1 MEKYF
6 NTTGPV
12 NMPDRVY
19 RIDPLKRWNLQQV
32 LTLIDQM
39 RYFVLHAPRQTGKT
53 SCLLALQDY
62 LNAEGKY
69 FSIYMNVESG
79 FTTRDDVG
87 MAVKAIVN
95 QLSSRLT
102 NLNVAKEIVET
113 IEGLCKNADPVGL
126 LTKSL
131 SYLSSA
137 TPKPV
142 VLFID
147 EIDNLSGDGL
157 ISVLRQLRSNY
168 DSRPKTYPSTI
179 MLCGVRDIKDYQ
191 TDTVEMRNRVI
202 SAFNISAKSLRLGNF
217 IKEEI
222 AELYAQHTTETGQVF
237 ATDCIDTVMEYTDG
251 QPWLVNAIAN
261 EVTYEMEENRD
272 RKVVITPEMIDTAK
286 ERLCISRQTHIKQL
300 EEKLTEDRVRR
311 VILPII
317 TGEYA
322 LELENDDTDY
332 CVDLGLVKRVNG
344 NTEIANKIY
353 SDIIPRQLTKLA
365 QEKLPI
371 NIPPTWKNA
380 DDTINVN
387 NLLTLFKDY
396 WYQNMAIWE
405 KHMPGYKEACAQLVT
420 LTYLHRIVNGGG
432 TITRESAVGAKK
444 MDIYIRREYRIGEEP
459 NKTLK
464 VQKIVLEL
472 KTIKNNQ
479 SYEAIKQQAINQT
492 AEYATLIGVPEAY
505 ILIFDRG
512 KKKRWT
518 AVDANEYAE
527 CNGVKL
533 EIWKM

>member
-12 NMPDRVY
+12 NMPDMVY
-19 RIDPLKRWNLQQV
+19 RIDPLKRWDLQQV
-32 LTLIDQM
+32 LTLINQM

-69 FSIYMNVESG
+69 FAIYMNVESG

-87 MAVKAIVN
+87 KAVRAVVN
-95 QLSSRLT
+95 QLVGRLT
-102 NLNVAKEIVET
+102 NLNVTKEIVET
-113 IEGLCKNADPVGL
+113 IENLCNKTDPEAL
-126 LTKSL
+126 LSRTL
-131 SYLSSA
+131 SHLCSA

-147 EIDNLSGDGL
+147 EIDNFTGEGL
-157 ISVLRQLRSNY
+157 ISVLRQLRSDY
-168 DSRPKTYPSTI
+168 DSRPARYPSTI

-217 IKEEI
+217 FKEEI
-222 AELYAQHTTETGQVF
+222 AELYAQHTTATGQVF
-237 ATDCIDTVMEYTDG
+237 ADGCVDRVMEYTDG

-261 EVTYEMEENRD
+261 EVTNEMEGNRD
-272 RKVVITPEMIDTAK
+272 RSVVITPEMIDIAK
-286 ERLCISRQTHIKQL
+286 ERLSISRQTHIKQL
-300 EEKLTEDRVRR
+300 EEKLKEDRVRR
-311 VILPII
+311 VILPML

-322 LELENDDTDY
+322 LELEDDDADY
-332 CVDLGLVKRVNG
+332 CIDLGLIKKVNG
-344 NTEIANKIY
+344 NIEIANKIY
-353 SDIIPRQLTKLA
+353 SEIIPRQLTKLA
-365 QEKLPI
+365 QEKFPL

-396 WYQNMAIWE
+396 WYQNMGIWE

-432 TITRESAVGAKK
+432 TLTRESAVGAKK
-444 MDIYIRREYRIGEEP
+444 MDIYIRREYHEGTEP

-464 VQKIVLEL
+464 IQKIVLEL
-472 KTIKNNQ
+472 KTIKDNQ
-479 SYEAIKQQAINQT
+479 SYETIKQQAINQT

-527 CNGVKL
+527 HNGVKL